1 MRKDTADR
9 LSLGRKDR
17 FVARVAV
24 SISEIARTV
33 VRSQKTVELLVRA
46 SILYRE
52 DAMPEQYIGMDIS
65 QAQIDVA
72 RYGQKKTWAFSNDEK
87 GISKFVTQMKR
98 QRPKLIVVEASGGLE
113 QPVVRA
119 LYRAK
124 MPIAIVNPTR
134 IRDFARSTGQLAKTD
149 PLDAQVISHFAQA
162 VRPQVRP
169 LRSADEEQ
177 LDALVTRRRQ
187 VVQILTSE
195 KNRRSTTHPE
205 LQARLQEHITWLEAE
220 RQSLATAIE
229 DFIQEKAA
237 WQEKAAIM
245 RSVPGVGPV
254 TVSTLLAELPEL
266 GTRNRKQIAAL
277 VGVAPINKDSG
288 PKKGKRR
295 VFGGRA
301 SVRRTLYMATLV
313 ATRSNPVIRTFYER
327 LLASGKEK
335 KVALTACMRKLLVIL
350 NAMIRSLSAWQPN
363 SAFLR

>member
-1 MRKDTADR
+1 MTN
-9 LSLGRKDR
+9 
-17 FVARVAV
+17 
-24 SISEIARTV
+24 
-33 VRSQKTVELLVRA
+33 QNVEKF
-46 SILYRE
+46 
-52 DAMPEQYIGMDIS
+52 IGMDIS
-65 QAQIDVA
+65 KTQIDVA
-72 RYGQKKTWAFSNDEK
+72 MQGQKKTWAFSNDAE
-87 GISKFVTQMKR
+87 GISKLVTLMKKV
-98 QRPKLIVVEASGGLE
+98 RPTLIVVEASGGLE

-119 LYRAK
+119 LYLEK
-124 MPIAIVNPTR
+124 IPIAIVNPTR
-134 IRDFARSTGQLAKTD
+134 VRDFARSTGQLAKTD
-149 PLDAQVISHFAQA
+149 QLDAKVISRFAQA

-169 LRSADEEQ
+169 LRSAEEEH

-187 VVQILTSE
+187 IVQMLTAE

-205 LQARLQEHITWLEAE
+205 LLTRLQSHIAWLEEE
-220 RQSLATAIE
+220 RKSLDTAIE
-229 DFIQEKAA
+229 DFIQKNAEWKEKATLL
-237 WQEKAAIM
+237 

-254 TVSTLLAELPEL
+254 TASTLLAELPEL

-313 ATRSNPVIRTFYER
+313 ASRSNPVIRTFYER

-350 NAMIRSLSAWQPN
+350 NSMIGHRRSWQADFASN
-363 SAFLR
+363 